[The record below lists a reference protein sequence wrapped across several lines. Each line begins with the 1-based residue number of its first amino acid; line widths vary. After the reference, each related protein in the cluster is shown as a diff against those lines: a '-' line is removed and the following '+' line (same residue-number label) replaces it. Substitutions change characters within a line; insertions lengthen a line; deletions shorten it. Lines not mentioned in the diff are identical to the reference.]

1 MLDLY
6 VISVCVCNMYIY
18 IYIYIYMIYI
28 LCMKPKRLWLPCYYQ
43 PTNGLMVKHTL
54 GDVMYTLR
62 VRMDRNFINKSN
74 KEHKKTGYN

>member
-1 MLDLY
+1 
-6 VISVCVCNMYIY
+6 
-18 IYIYIYMIYI
+18 
-28 LCMKPKRLWLPCYYQ
+28 MKPKRLWLPCYYQ